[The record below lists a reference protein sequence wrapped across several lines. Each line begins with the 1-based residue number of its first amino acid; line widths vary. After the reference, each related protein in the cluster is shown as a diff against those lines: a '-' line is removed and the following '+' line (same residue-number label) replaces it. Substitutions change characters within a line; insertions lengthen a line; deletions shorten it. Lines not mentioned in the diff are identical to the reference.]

1 MPLSNEEHADTGAW
15 IVDGITGQL
24 AGRHAA
30 EGVPSSGAARS
41 LKGLCVLLH
50 GQLALWVAQNAG
62 TPVCFLFHPDASVL
76 STAMLRGG

>member
-1 MPLSNEEHADTGAW
+1 MPLSNEENTLTLVPG

-62 TPVCFLFHPDASVL
+62 TPVLFPIS
-76 STAMLRGG
+76 S